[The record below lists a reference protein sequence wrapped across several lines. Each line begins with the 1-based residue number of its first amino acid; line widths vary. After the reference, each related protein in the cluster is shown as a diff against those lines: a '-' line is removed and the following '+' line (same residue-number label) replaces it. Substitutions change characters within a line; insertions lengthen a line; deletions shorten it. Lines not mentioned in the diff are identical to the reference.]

1 MSHTLEIVK
10 NIASIG
16 ASLGVIG
23 AFIVAVIAYKTYRTN
38 NSIRRM
44 ELIQKLYAHF
54 LETGWYE
61 FYKVIQ
67 GSQPFDLNRDNE
79 KLLNASL
86 TVFDEIAYYEEQGL
100 LDEKALEY
108 FACEILN
115 FYHNEIVRKYVEDIR
130 EQYLKKG
137 FPEDIIPFT
146 GFTSLAEK
154 LPEKY
159 AKKK

>member
-1 MSHTLEIVK
+1 MCHTLEIVK
-10 NIASIG
+10 DIASIG

-23 AFIVAVIAYKTYRTN
+23 AFIVAVIAYETYKTN

-44 ELIQKLYAHF
+44 DLIHKLYAHF
-54 LETGWYE
+54 LRTGWYE

-67 GSQPFDLNRDNE
+67 GNQPFDLNRDNE

-86 TVFDEIAYYEEQGL
+86 TVFDEIDYYEEQRL

-115 FYHNEIVRKYVEDIR
+115 FYHNATVMKYVRDINYTAH
-130 EQYLKKG
+130 QM
-137 FPEDIIPFT
+137 
-146 GFTSLAEK
+146 
-154 LPEKY
+154 
-159 AKKK
+159 